1 MRQSSPASRLTGQSG
16 SRWRLRRERRAT
28 TGSRCGCQCRPG
40 RACAV
45 RRARG
50 AVLGQPRRFSSTPP
64 AESGAGAIHCGAR
77 QPRRTPRGGCR
88 LRWWTVVG
96 VTRPRRRAGHGD
108 RPGARHGRG
117 GAVACRRGRAC
128 DRLPGRLRRGAR
140 AGRARSVRCGHLHGD
155 AGARARSRRN
165 DGDPRP
171 APRSGRC
178 AVRLDPQPQPQVVSP
193 RDRRRRVHPATHS
206 ARHPRIRASHPSGG
220 AGALGTCCRSLAR
233 RAGRDRVQSPH
244 RSRCP
249 ERRCIRELPGA
260 FHPVSPALII
270 LCTLAGTL
278 VGLLFGALFTQ
289 LRAAR
294 RIEALRV
301 ELASAQARLEASI
314 LQEADRLSL
323 FEQSETRLRAA
334 FDSLAGE
341 TLRTNS
347 ELFLRLAREALG
359 RDQVIAQGALKE
371 RELAIAQLVEPLRT
385 ALERTEAQVQA
396 LERERRDAFSA
407 LRTQIETLAGGQVQ
421 LQRETRN
428 LVTALR
434 RPEVR
439 GRWGELTLRRLV
451 ELAGLSEH
459 CDFTE
464 QLQLV
469 GEEGALR
476 PDLVVHMPDARD
488 LVIDAKTPLEAYLS
502 ALEAATE
509 DERTQALRRHAQQ
522 VETRVRELA
531 SKGYWSQFERSPEF
545 AVLFLPGDQFLSA
558 ALAERPEL
566 LETALS
572 QSVIIATPSTL
583 IALLKAVAY
592 GWRQSAVAH
601 NAAQIRD
608 LGQELYRRLSTF
620 NGHLGR
626 MGQRLSTAVE
636 AYNAAVG
643 SLERQVLPQARRFTE
658 LGVTADAP
666 VPVLEPITELTRS
679 LQSAAGTSSVDA
691 AAAEA
696 LADVPPVSNAH
707 VNKP

>member
-1 MRQSSPASRLTGQSG
+1 MSS
-16 SRWRLRRERRAT
+16 
-28 TGSRCGCQCRPG
+28 
-40 RACAV
+40 
-45 RRARG
+45 
-50 AVLGQPRRFSSTPP
+50 
-64 AESGAGAIHCGAR
+64 
-77 QPRRTPRGGCR
+77 
-88 LRWWTVVG
+88 
-96 VTRPRRRAGHGD
+96 
-108 RPGARHGRG
+108 
-117 GAVACRRGRAC
+117 
-128 DRLPGRLRRGAR
+128 
-140 AGRARSVRCGHLHGD
+140 
-155 AGARARSRRN
+155 
-165 DGDPRP
+165 
-171 APRSGRC
+171 
-178 AVRLDPQPQPQVVSP
+178 
-193 RDRRRRVHPATHS
+193 
-206 ARHPRIRASHPSGG
+206 
-220 AGALGTCCRSLAR
+220 
-233 RAGRDRVQSPH
+233 
-244 RSRCP
+244 
-249 ERRCIRELPGA
+249 
-260 FHPVSPALII
+260 ALIVVV
-270 LCTLAGTL
+270 CSFAGVLAG
-278 VGLLFGALFTQ
+278 VLFGALFTQ

-301 ELASAQARLEASI
+301 ELAAAQARLEAGV
-314 LQEADRLSL
+314 LQEADRVSL
-323 FEQSETRLRAA
+323 LEQSETRLRAA

-341 TLRTNS
+341 TLRGNS

-371 RELAIAQLVEPLRT
+371 REIAIAQLVEPLRT
-385 ALERTEAQVQA
+385 ALERTESQVQA

-407 LRTQIETLAGGQVQ
+407 LRTQLESLAGGQAQ

-451 ELAGLSEH
+451 ELAGLTEH

-488 LVIDAKTPLEAYLS
+488 LVIDAKTPLEAYLA
-502 ALEAATE
+502 ALDAASDE
-509 DERTQALRRHAQQ
+509 ERTQALRRHAQQ

-531 SKGYWSQFERSPEF
+531 SKSYWSQFERSPEF

-592 GWRQSAVAH
+592 GWRQSAVAQ

-626 MGQRLSTAVE
+626 MGQRLATAVE

-643 SLERQVLPQARRFTE
+643 SLERGVLPQARRFSE
-658 LGVTADAP
+658 LGVTAEAP
-666 VPVLEPITELTRS
+666 LPALEPIGQLVRS
-679 LQSAAGTSSVDA
+679 TGAPVAAEPAAPSPPSPPTGSTPGDA
-691 AAAEA
+691 AA
-696 LADVPPVSNAH
+696 
-707 VNKP
+707 

>member
-1 MRQSSPASRLTGQSG
+1 MSS
-16 SRWRLRRERRAT
+16 
-28 TGSRCGCQCRPG
+28 
-40 RACAV
+40 
-45 RRARG
+45 
-50 AVLGQPRRFSSTPP
+50 
-64 AESGAGAIHCGAR
+64 
-77 QPRRTPRGGCR
+77 
-88 LRWWTVVG
+88 
-96 VTRPRRRAGHGD
+96 
-108 RPGARHGRG
+108 
-117 GAVACRRGRAC
+117 
-128 DRLPGRLRRGAR
+128 
-140 AGRARSVRCGHLHGD
+140 
-155 AGARARSRRN
+155 
-165 DGDPRP
+165 
-171 APRSGRC
+171 
-178 AVRLDPQPQPQVVSP
+178 
-193 RDRRRRVHPATHS
+193 
-206 ARHPRIRASHPSGG
+206 
-220 AGALGTCCRSLAR
+220 
-233 RAGRDRVQSPH
+233 
-244 RSRCP
+244 
-249 ERRCIRELPGA
+249 
-260 FHPVSPALII
+260 ALIVVV
-270 LCTLAGTL
+270 CSFAGVLAG
-278 VGLLFGALFTQ
+278 VLFGALFTQ

-301 ELASAQARLEASI
+301 ELAAAQARLEAGV
-314 LQEADRLSL
+314 LQEADRVSL
-323 FEQSETRLRAA
+323 LEQSETRLRAA

-341 TLRTNS
+341 TLRGNS

-371 RELAIAQLVEPLRT
+371 REIAIAQLVEPLRT
-385 ALERTEAQVQA
+385 ALERTESQVQA

-407 LRTQIETLAGGQVQ
+407 LRTQLESLAGGQAQ

-488 LVIDAKTPLEAYLS
+488 LVIDAKTPLEAYLA
-502 ALEAATE
+502 ALDAASDE
-509 DERTQALRRHAQQ
+509 ERTQALRRHAQQ

-531 SKGYWSQFERSPEF
+531 SKSYWSQFERSPEF

-592 GWRQSAVAH
+592 GWRQSAVAQ

-626 MGQRLSTAVE
+626 MGQRLATAVE

-643 SLERQVLPQARRFTE
+643 SLERGVLPQARRFSE
-658 LGVTADAP
+658 LGVTAEAP
-666 VPVLEPITELTRS
+666 LPALEPIGQLVRS
-679 LQSAAGTSSVDA
+679 TGAPVAAEPAAPSPPSPPTGSTPGDA
-691 AAAEA
+691 AA
-696 LADVPPVSNAH
+696 
-707 VNKP
+707 

>member
-1 MRQSSPASRLTGQSG
+1 M
-16 SRWRLRRERRAT
+16 
-28 TGSRCGCQCRPG
+28 
-40 RACAV
+40 
-45 RRARG
+45 
-50 AVLGQPRRFSSTPP
+50 
-64 AESGAGAIHCGAR
+64 
-77 QPRRTPRGGCR
+77 
-88 LRWWTVVG
+88 
-96 VTRPRRRAGHGD
+96 
-108 RPGARHGRG
+108 
-117 GAVACRRGRAC
+117 
-128 DRLPGRLRRGAR
+128 
-140 AGRARSVRCGHLHGD
+140 
-155 AGARARSRRN
+155 
-165 DGDPRP
+165 
-171 APRSGRC
+171 
-178 AVRLDPQPQPQVVSP
+178 
-193 RDRRRRVHPATHS
+193 
-206 ARHPRIRASHPSGG
+206 
-220 AGALGTCCRSLAR
+220 
-233 RAGRDRVQSPH
+233 
-244 RSRCP
+244 
-249 ERRCIRELPGA
+249 
-260 FHPVSPALII
+260 
-270 LCTLAGTL
+270 LCTLAGT
-278 VGLLFGALFTQ
+278 VAGLLFGALVTQ

-301 ELASAQARLEASI
+301 ELASAQARLEAGI

-371 RELAIAQLVEPLRT
+371 RELAIAQLIEPLRA
-385 ALERTEAQVQA
+385 ALERTEAQVQT

-407 LRTQIETLAGGQVQ
+407 LRTQIETLAGGQAQ

-469 GEEGALR
+469 GDEGALR

-488 LVIDAKTPLEAYLS
+488 LVIDAKTPLEAYLA
-502 ALEAATE
+502 ALDAASE
-509 DERTQALRRHAQQ
+509 DERAQALRRHAQQ

-608 LGQELYRRLSTF
+608 LGQELYRRLNTF

-626 MGQRLSTAVE
+626 MGQRLAAAVE

-643 SLERQVLPQARRFTE
+643 SLERGVLPQARRFGE

-666 VPVLEPITELTRS
+666 LAPLEPIGQLVRNTGAP
-679 LQSAAGTSSVDA
+679 SAAEPSAAAPSSPSGATPGDA
-691 AAAEA
+691 AA
-696 LADVPPVSNAH
+696 
-707 VNKP
+707 